1 MTEPKL
7 NLADAEAVKLV
18 GAGIGRM
25 IAGGFT
31 IEDVRAVLPDLWR
44 SAHAAITD
52 RESGET
58 RH

>member
-1 MTEPKL
+1 MTEPML

-18 GAGIGRM
+18 GIGIGRM

-31 IEDVRAVLPDLWR
+31 IEDVLPDLWR